1 MAQPKTTLA
10 DICNCRCVTQSVQLY
25 NVNAPLKNTLEASF
39 LYSLYLVIPP
49 FALWLRATWLS
60 LGYECL
66 WLSLEVLL
74 LWVHPT
80 GTSYLSS
87 LETLFQ
93 YHLSVPQ
100 TPKNLPISQYI
111 ATWLSLGYECLWL
124 NLKVLL
130 LWVHP
135 TGTSYLS
142 SLETLFQYH
151 LSVPQTPKKTSL
163 LVSED
168 SLTM

>member
-49 FALWLRATWLS
+49 FTLWLRATWLS

-66 WLSLEVLL
+66 WLLL

-87 LETLFQ
+87 LETFFQ
-93 YHLSVPQ
+93 YHLSVSQ
-100 TPKNLPISQYI
+100 TPKDLPISQWRQYRDKPDMGVR
-111 ATWLSLGYECLWL
+111 TGQGGNLSPVWGMFY
-124 NLKVLL
+124 
-130 LWVHP
+130 
-135 TGTSYLS
+135 
-142 SLETLFQYH
+142 
-151 LSVPQTPKKTSL
+151 
-163 LVSED
+163 
-168 SLTM
+168 